1 MSKKKSLIAGIV
13 LAVMVLVA
21 LFCWKSFA
29 PQAVEGDK
37 TITVEVIHG
46 DGSTKEFT
54 IHTDS
59 ETLGAALMEEELLVG
74 EDGPYGIFVQA
85 VDGEAVDSA
94 KEQWWCFM
102 KDGEMLMTGVDVTV
116 IADGE
121 QYSAV
126 FTEGYENLYN

>member
-13 LAVMVLVA
+13 LAVMVLAA

-37 TITVEVIHG
+37 TITVEVVHG

-74 EDGPYGIFVQA
+74 EEGPYGLFVTA
-85 VDGEAVDSA
+85 VDGETVDSA
-94 KEQWWCFM
+94 KEEWWNFS
-102 KDGEMLMTGVDVTV
+102 KNGEALMTGVDSTM

-121 QYSAV
+121 QYEIT
-126 FTEGYENLYN
+126 FTVGYDF

>member
-13 LAVMVLVA
+13 LAAMVLAA

-37 TITVEVIHG
+37 TITVEVVHG

-74 EDGPYGIFVQA
+74 EEGPYGLFVTA
-85 VDGEAVDSA
+85 VDGETVDSA
-94 KEQWWCFM
+94 KEEWWNFS
-102 KDGEMLMTGVDVTV
+102 KNGEALMTGVDSTM

-121 QYSAV
+121 QYEIT
-126 FTEGYENLYN
+126 FTVGYDF

>member
-13 LAVMVLVA
+13 LAVMVLAA

-74 EDGPYGIFVQA
+74 EDGPYGLFVTA
-85 VDGEAVDSA
+85 VDGETVDSA
-94 KEQWWCFM
+94 KEEWWNFS
-102 KDGEMLMTGVDVTV
+102 KNGEALMTGVDSTM

-121 QYSAV
+121 QYEIT
-126 FTEGYENLYN
+126 FTVGYDF

>member
-13 LAVMVLVA
+13 LAVMVLAA

-74 EDGPYGIFVQA
+74 EEGPYGLFVTA
-85 VDGEAVDSA
+85 VDGETVDSA
-94 KEQWWCFM
+94 KEEWWNFS
-102 KDGEMLMTGVDVTV
+102 KNGEALMTGVDSTM

-121 QYSAV
+121 QYEIT
-126 FTEGYENLYN
+126 FTVGYDF

>member
-74 EDGPYGIFVQA
+74 EEGPYGLFVTA
-85 VDGEAVDSA
+85 VDGETVDSA
-94 KEQWWCFM
+94 KEEWWNFS
-102 KDGEMLMTGVDVTV
+102 KNGEALMTGVDSTM

-121 QYSAV
+121 QYEIT
-126 FTEGYENLYN
+126 FTVGYDF

>member
-13 LAVMVLVA
+13 LAVMVLAA

-37 TITVEVIHG
+37 TIMVEVIHG
-46 DGSTKEFT
+46 DGSTNEFT

-74 EDGPYGIFVQA
+74 EEGPYGLFVTA
-85 VDGEAVDSA
+85 VDGETVDSA
-94 KEQWWCFM
+94 KEEWWNFS
-102 KDGEMLMTGVDVTV
+102 KNGEALMTGVDSTM

-121 QYSAV
+121 QYEIT
-126 FTEGYENLYN
+126 FTVGYDF

>member
-13 LAVMVLVA
+13 LAVMVLTA

-37 TITVEVIHG
+37 TITVEVVHG

-74 EDGPYGIFVQA
+74 EEGPYGLFVTA
-85 VDGEAVDSA
+85 VDGETVDSA
-94 KEQWWCFM
+94 KEEWWNFS
-102 KDGEMLMTGVDVTV
+102 KNGEALMTGVDSTM

-121 QYSAV
+121 QYEIT
-126 FTEGYENLYN
+126 FTVGYDF

>member
-13 LAVMVLVA
+13 LAVMVLAA
-21 LFCWKSFA
+21 LLCWKSFA

-37 TITVEVIHG
+37 TITVEVVHG
-46 DGSTKEFT
+46 DGSIGEYT

-59 ETLGAALMEEELLVG
+59 ETLGAALMEAELLVG
-74 EDGPYGIFVQA
+74 EEGPYGLFVQA
-85 VDGEAVDSA
+85 VDDEAVDSA

-102 KDGEMLMTGVDVTV
+102 KDGEMIMTGVDMTM

-121 QYSAV
+121 HYSAV
-126 FTEGYENLYN
+126 FTEGYENLYQ

>member
-37 TITVEVIHG
+37 TITVEVVHG

-54 IHTDS
+54 IHTDN

-74 EDGPYGIFVQA
+74 EEGPYGLFVTA
-85 VDGEAVDSA
+85 VDGETVDSA
-94 KEQWWCFM
+94 KEEWWNFS
-102 KDGEMLMTGVDVTV
+102 KNGEALMTGVDSTM

-121 QYSAV
+121 QYEIT
-126 FTEGYENLYN
+126 FTVGYDF

>member
-13 LAVMVLVA
+13 LAVMVLAA

-29 PQAVEGDK
+29 PEAVEGDK

-74 EDGPYGIFVQA
+74 EEGPYGLFVTA
-85 VDGEAVDSA
+85 VDGETVDSA
-94 KEQWWCFM
+94 KEEWWNFS
-102 KDGEMLMTGVDVTV
+102 KNGEALMTGVDSTM

-121 QYSAV
+121 QYEIT
-126 FTEGYENLYN
+126 FTVGYDF

>member
-1 MSKKKSLIAGIV
+1 MSKKKSLIAGVV

-37 TITVEVIHG
+37 TITVEVVHG

-74 EDGPYGIFVQA
+74 EEGPYGLFVTA
-85 VDGEAVDSA
+85 VDGETVDSA
-94 KEQWWCFM
+94 KEEWWNFS
-102 KDGEMLMTGVDVTV
+102 KNGEALMTGVDSTM

-121 QYSAV
+121 QYEIT
-126 FTEGYENLYN
+126 FTVGYDF

>member
-13 LAVMVLVA
+13 LAVMVLAA

-46 DGSTKEFT
+46 DGSEKSFT
-54 IHTDS
+54 ISTDS
-59 ETLGAALMEEELLVG
+59 ENLRGALEQEEGLVSG
-74 EDGPYGIFVQA
+74 DESEYGLFVTT
-85 VDGEAVDSA
+85 VDGETADSA
-94 KEQWWCFM
+94 NEEWWCFT
-102 KDGEMLMTGVDVTV
+102 KNGESLMTGVDDTM

-121 QYSAV
+121 EYEITLTV
-126 FTEGYENLYN
+126 GYDF

>member
-13 LAVMVLVA
+13 LAVMVLAA

-37 TITVEVIHG
+37 AITVEVIHG

-74 EDGPYGIFVQA
+74 EEGPYGLFVTA
-85 VDGEAVDSA
+85 VDGETVDSA
-94 KEQWWCFM
+94 KEEWWNFS
-102 KDGEMLMTGVDVTV
+102 KNGEALMTGVDSTM

-121 QYSAV
+121 QYEIT
-126 FTEGYENLYN
+126 FTVGYDF

>member
-13 LAVMVLVA
+13 LAVMVLAA

-29 PQAVEGDK
+29 PEAVEGDK

-54 IHTDS
+54 ILTDS

-74 EDGPYGIFVQA
+74 EEGPYGLFVTA
-85 VDGEAVDSA
+85 VDGETVDSA
-94 KEQWWCFM
+94 KEEWWNFS
-102 KDGEMLMTGVDVTV
+102 KNGEALMTGVDSTM

-121 QYSAV
+121 QYEIT
-126 FTEGYENLYN
+126 FTVGYDF

>member
-13 LAVMVLVA
+13 LAVMVLAA

-37 TITVEVIHG
+37 TITVEVVHG
-46 DGSTKEFT
+46 DGNTKEFT

-74 EDGPYGIFVQA
+74 EEGPYGLFVTA
-85 VDGEAVDSA
+85 VDGETVDSA
-94 KEQWWCFM
+94 KEEWWNFS
-102 KDGEMLMTGVDVTV
+102 KNGEALMTGVDSTM

-121 QYSAV
+121 QYEIT
-126 FTEGYENLYN
+126 FTVGYDF